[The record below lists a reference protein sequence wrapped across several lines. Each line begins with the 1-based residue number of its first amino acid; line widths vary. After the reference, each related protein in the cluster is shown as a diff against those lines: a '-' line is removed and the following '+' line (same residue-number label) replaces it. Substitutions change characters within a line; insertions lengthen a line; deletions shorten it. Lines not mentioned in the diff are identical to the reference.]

1 MNLRKLELFGF
12 KSFMRKLDIHFS
24 DGITVIVGPNGCGKT
39 NVTDALRW
47 VLGEGNARML
57 RGEKM
62 EDLIFNGTRDYKPLN
77 VAEVG
82 LTVDNSAGILPIE
95 FSEVT
100 VSRRVFRNGES
111 EFLINKVPCRLRD
124 IHELFL
130 DTGLGS
136 RAYSVIEREMVEMVL
151 GDQPEKRRELLEEA
165 AGIMKY
171 KIRERAAHR
180 KLAATDEDL
189 ARINDILGEVERQVR
204 SLKRQ
209 VGAARRYQEIRDR
222 LRSLEIGL
230 ALFDVQMMRTDQ
242 SAFDAAMEEHGRER
256 DEAATKTTVLDAE
269 VEELRRRAAETEG
282 TFATIQRGVDDAVE
296 RAREEERLHW
306 SRKERR
312 ESLLENARRLS
323 QEREQLEVS
332 LQQGEVRRAE
342 HQQSYGEH
350 EIALAL
356 LLKNWEAMQ
365 AGVARIESDLEARR
379 GELSRT
385 REHAEAAA
393 REVLRVRT
401 ECANHD
407 AHREH
412 LADRDAVLAEEARVL
427 EKTLELRQAECDE
440 TRARLAAARE
450 EFAGAERNLL
460 MEGVRREELDKSRDD
475 LREKVNKCALE
486 IEAARSGLEMLR
498 GLHDSFEGF
507 GSGARTL
514 LTKSGA
520 RVSPLADALHVKTP
534 DLVPA
539 LETAL
544 GQAIEALVV
553 ESEGDAVGAL
563 EKLKEGA
570 GRATILDRTA
580 PRDGNGMEST
590 ALPQDSAILGWAR
603 AFLDAPAEIS
613 HHLDVLLS
621 KVVLVESLG
630 DAIRL
635 AKRSGLRGHRFVSR
649 DGDWAMYPGFVHG
662 GSPKGSKDARI
673 LGRAD
678 RIAALSSRLESLDGE
693 KTRAQEK
700 VESMERDRAQA
711 SAGIRALESERDRI
725 RTLHAGLEKQGER
738 AEVELAGATSRLEAV
753 RVERASLAARSAELE
768 GTRTRV
774 QEVLRLRE
782 GERDQLDAA
791 WRVRE
796 QELVSSSSDRDSAQ
810 RRCHDGLLEIERRRN
825 EIDKLNTE
833 ITRLTEEHR
842 AAVDGIARRTEEI
855 TSADRAAGELAREI
869 ELGQERLAQTA
880 RETEE
885 KRRVRDDAARARAEI
900 LDQLRGIEEERSRWI
915 RVRDHARDLVHEAE
929 MKRTKTASSLEER
942 VARVK
947 REFGVDLEKPETVQA
962 HVLFDGASAEE
973 LEAARRER
981 EDLDTQLGRMG
992 LVNMV
997 ALEQFDRESKRF
1009 EFLSTQKQDL
1019 EAARESLRRT
1029 IRKINRTAR
1038 TMFTETLEQV
1048 RVNFKR
1054 TYGTL
1059 FEGGQADV
1067 RLSGDE
1073 DPLLAAIEIFARPK
1087 GKQLSNISLL
1097 SSGERAL
1104 TAVAFLFA
1112 IYLVK
1117 PSPFCILDE
1126 VDAPLDDAN
1135 IGRFLAM
1142 LKNVAQKT
1150 QFVMITHNKKTM
1162 EIADTMYG
1170 VTMEEPGVS
1179 KLVSVRLGRGTEP
1192 EVVSVAIENGQERIE
1207 ELVLEGSV

>member
-180 KLAATDEDL
+180 KLQATDEDL

-204 SLKRQ
+204 SLKRK

-230 ALFDVQMMRTDQ
+230 ALVDVQAMRTDHH
-242 SAFDAAMEEHGRER
+242 ALEAAMEDRGRER
-256 DEAATKTTVLDAE
+256 DEALTKTSVLDAE

-282 TFATIQRGVDDAVE
+282 TFATIQRSVDDAVE

-306 SRKERR
+306 SRKEKR
-312 ESLLENARRLS
+312 ESLLENAKRLS
-323 QEREQLEVS
+323 QEREELDVS
-332 LQQGEVRRAE
+332 LKQGELRRTE
-342 HQQSYGEH
+342 NQQ
-350 EIALAL
+350 IAGQQEAGLVLLLSNWEEMQNAL
-356 LLKNWEAMQ
+356 LRM
-365 AGVARIESDLEARR
+365 ESDLEARR

-385 REHAEAAA
+385 RERAEAAA
-393 REVLRVRT
+393 GEVLRVRT
-401 ECANHD
+401 ECANLD

-427 EKTLELRQAECDE
+427 EKTLELRQAECEESRSRLNGARDE
-440 TRARLAAARE
+440 MAA
-450 EFAGAERNLL
+450 AERNLV
-460 MEGVRREELDKSRDD
+460 MEGARREELDKSREDW
-475 LREKVNKCALE
+475 REKVNKLALE

-498 GLHDSFEGF
+498 GLQESFEGF
-507 GSGARTL
+507 GAGARAL

-520 RVSPLADALHVKTP
+520 RVSALADALHVKTP

-544 GQAIEALVV
+544 GQSIEALVV
-553 ESEGDAVGAL
+553 DGEGEAVGAL
-563 EKLKEGA
+563 QKLKEGA
-570 GRATILDRTA
+570 GRATILDRSA
-580 PRDGNGMEST
+580 PRDGNGAEST
-590 ALPQDSAILGWAR
+590 SLPQDSAILGWAR
-603 AFLDAPAEIS
+603 SFLDAPAEVS

-621 KVVLVESLG
+621 RVILVESLA

-635 AKRSGLRGHRFVSR
+635 SKRSGLRGHRFVTR
-649 DGDWAMYPGFVHG
+649 DGDWAMYPGLVHG
-662 GSPKGSKDARI
+662 GSPKGSKDAGI
-673 LGRAD
+673 LGRGD
-678 RIAALSSRLESLDGE
+678 RIAALTARLGSLDVE
-693 KTRAQEK
+693 KNRAQEK

-725 RTLHAGLEKQGER
+725 RTAHAGLEKQGER
-738 AEVELAGATSRLEAV
+738 AEVELATAVSRLEAV
-753 RVERASLAARSAELE
+753 RVERASLAARSAEIE
-768 GTRTRV
+768 ETRSRV
-774 QEVLRLRE
+774 QEELRLRE
-782 GERDQLDAA
+782 GERDELDGA

-796 QELVSSSSDRDSAQ
+796 QELVSSSADRDAGQ
-810 RRCHDGLLEIERRRN
+810 RRCHDALLDIERRRN
-825 EIDKLNTE
+825 EIDKLQTE
-833 ITRLTEEHR
+833 ITRLVDEHR
-842 AAVDGIARRTEEI
+842 AAEEGIARRTEEI
-855 TSADRAAGELAREI
+855 ISAERAAAELAREI
-869 ELGQERLAQTA
+869 ELGQERFAQTS

-900 LDQLRGIEEERSRWI
+900 LDQLRKIEEERGRWI

-929 MKRTKTASSLEER
+929 MKRTKIASSLEER
-942 VARVK
+942 VARMK
-947 REFGVDLEKPETVQA
+947 REFGVDLEKPEAASA
-962 HVLFDGASAEE
+962 HVLFEGAAAEE
-973 LEAARRER
+973 LDAARRER
-981 EDLDTQLGRMG
+981 DDLDTQLSRMG

-997 ALEQFDRESKRF
+997 ALEQFDRESRRF
-1009 EFLSTQKQDL
+1009 EFLSSQKQDL

-1073 DPLLAAIEIFARPK
+1073 DPLLAAVEIYARPK

-1135 IGRFLAM
+1135 IGRFLSM
-1142 LKNVAQKT
+1142 LKNVAEKT

-1162 EIADTMYG
+1162 EVADTMYG

-1192 EVVSVAIENGQERIE
+1192 EVVSVAMENGQERIE
-1207 ELVLEGSV
+1207 ELVLEGSA